1 MVVIAPVTVGLAAIA
16 LVAVVTTVPYA
27 MTAIEYRRRDNGLAY
42 LLLVSGVGIWN
53 AMFVIQLLAA
63 DPMVKVFFLALSVVG
78 AVQSGLGWFIFS
90 ATASSA
96 SGAFDRRWIYAV
108 VSLLGGLD
116 IALAVTAPV
125 HPFYWVASAGGAFEF
140 ATITPAIGYWL
151 HTALLAGLF
160 ALGAWQFAAAWR
172 RGTNVTYSRS
182 YALVGGFAALAVVGS
197 NWLAP
202 GGQGIAPLVAAGL
215 TTIGWFQASRGRAL
229 ARLRAL
235 V

>member
-1 MVVIAPVTVGLAAIA
+1 MVEIAPVTVVLATIA

-27 MTAIEYRRRDNGLAY
+27 VTAIEYRRRDNGLAY

-53 AMFVIQLLAA
+53 AMFVVQLLAT
-63 DPMVKVFFLALSVVG
+63 DPTVKVFFLALAVVG
-78 AVQSGLGWFIFS
+78 AVQSGLGWFLFAS
-90 ATASSA
+90 TASSA
-96 SGAFDRRWIYAV
+96 GGTFNRRWIYAV
-108 VSLLGGLD
+108 VGVLGGLD

-125 HPFYWVASAGGAFEF
+125 HPFYWVATAGGAFEF
-140 ATITPAIGYWL
+140 ASITPAVGYWL
-151 HTALLAGLF
+151 HTTLLAGLF
-160 ALGAWQFAAAWR
+160 AAGAWQFAAAWR
-172 RGTNVTYSRS
+172 HGTNVTYSRS
-182 YALVGGFAALAVVGS
+182 YALVGAFTVLAVLGS

-202 GGQGIAPLVAAGL
+202 GGQSVAPLAAAGL